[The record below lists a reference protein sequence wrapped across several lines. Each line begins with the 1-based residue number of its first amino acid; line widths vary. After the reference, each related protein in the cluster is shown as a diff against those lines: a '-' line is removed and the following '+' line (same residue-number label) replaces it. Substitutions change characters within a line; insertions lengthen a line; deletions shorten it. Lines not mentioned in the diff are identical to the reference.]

1 VEEELKAAFADMSV
15 QLIPGHGGVF
25 EVKLDGKLI
34 YTKFDKGRFPEDDE
48 ISRLIK
54 DSA

>member
-25 EVKLDGKLI
+25 EVKLDKKLI
-34 YTKFDKGRFPEDDE
+34 YTRSEKGRFPEDGE
-48 ISRLIK
+48 ISSLIK